1 MAKANYKQLV
11 NTEGIS
17 TAAVKL
23 RSTNDNINSKFD
35 TLTKKASSLESD
47 WNSSAGSLAC
57 SKMYELFKLSEVRY
71 SVIQN
76 YVNMLEQQIDPNYN
90 STEEANTTLADQFK

>member
-1 MAKANYKQLV
+1 MAKVQYNQLV

-23 RSTNDNINSKFD
+23 RTVNNNISSKFN
-35 TLTKKASSLESD
+35 TLTKKARSLEND
-47 WNSSAGSLAC
+47 WSSSAGSLAC
-57 SKMYELFKLSEVRY
+57 SKMYELFKLSETRY

-76 YVNMLEQQIDPNYN
+76 YINLLEQQVNSNYG
-90 STEEANTTLADQFK
+90 SAEKANTTLADQFK

>member
-1 MAKANYKQLV
+1 MAKAKYNQLV

-17 TAAVKL
+17 TAAVRL
-23 RSTNDNINSKFD
+23 RNANDNISSKFD
-35 TLTKKASSLESD
+35 TLTKKAKALESD

-57 SKMYELFKLSEVRY
+57 SKMYELFKLSETRY

-76 YVNMLEQQIDPNYN
+76 YINMLEQQVNPGYE
-90 STEEANTTLADQFK
+90 SAEKANKTLADQFK

>member
-1 MAKANYKQLV
+1 MAKVKYKQLV

-17 TAAVKL
+17 TAATKL
-23 RSTNDNINSKFD
+23 RTVNDNISGKFD
-35 TLTKKASSLESD
+35 TLTKKARVLESD

-57 SKMYELFKLSEVRY
+57 SKMYELFKLNETRY

-76 YVNMLEQQIDPNYN
+76 YINMLEQQVDPNYE
-90 STEEANTTLADQFK
+90 SAEEANKTLADQFK